1 MKRVRPDDDRALKML
16 RVRPEFKKE
25 PLSEKCKMEELLI
38 CDLMLMQTASYYRL
52 AQLTERERSKR
63 DLGDLF
69 LTLQEKT
76 KPDLS
81 VEIGAYQAA
90 FSTEMKK
97 RLPHLQAFAFEAN
110 PHVFEHFSKSDEI
123 KNSGVEYLHMAITGF
138 TGNTEFLIRTD
149 IASKVNAVSSLL
161 SRPGPEPEPVLVP
174 CTSLTDYFAKRH
186 FDEEKFCAWIDV
198 EGASKDVLIG
208 AEATL
213 NRCLSMFIEVE
224 EYPYWS
230 GQWLFWDVQRYLATH
245 GLIPVARDFEYP
257 HQFNVLFIAQT
268 LLHDIS
274 VRHELER
281 YYSKL
286 GGSLE
291 PG

>member
-1 MKRVRPDDDRALKML
+1 MD
-16 RVRPEFKKE
+16 
-25 PLSEKCKMEELLI
+25 ELLI
-38 CDLMLMQTASYYRL
+38 CDLLLMQTASYYRL
-52 AQLTERERSKR
+52 PQLTERERSSR
-63 DLGDLF
+63 DLTDLF

-81 VEIGAYQAA
+81 VEIGAFQAT
-90 FSTEMKK
+90 FSIEMKK
-97 RLPHLQAFAFEAN
+97 RLPYVQAFAFEAN
-110 PHVFEHFSKSDEI
+110 PHVFEHFAKSDEI
-123 KNSGVEYLHMAITGF
+123 KNSGVEYLHMAITGY
-138 TGNTEFLIRTD
+138 TGSTEFLLRKD
-149 IASKVNAVSSLL
+149 IASEVNAVSSLL
-161 SRPGPEPEPVLVP
+161 RRPGWEPEPILVP
-174 CTSLTDYFAKRH
+174 CTSLTDHFAKRH

-230 GQWLFWDVQRYLATH
+230 NQWLFWDVQRYLATH
-245 GLIPVARDFEYP
+245 GLIPVARDFEYQ

-274 VRHELER
+274 VRHELAQ
-281 YYSKL
+281 YYSKI
-286 GGSLE
+286 GGSLK
-291 PG
+291 PT